1 MQGLIWWCCWFF
13 FFFFC
18 IEVFKFSKS
27 FPHATSGKEPTCQCR
42 RCKRYGFDPWVGKI
56 PGGGNGKL
64 LQYSG
69 LENLRD
75 RVAWWTIVLGVTKSW
90 TQLKR
95 LSTFKILVPLG
106 VLPHVACRTVA
117 PPSGTESTS
126 PVLESGILTTGP
138 PGKSLH
144 VNCKSHLLWRYDYSF
159 ICIFSVCCLSLS
171 DYLCWIST
179 LSSSK
184 TIKKKTPNLHCT
196 KL

>member
-1 MQGLIWWCCWFF
+1 MPLVVKNPPASVGD
-13 FFFFC
+13 
-18 IEVFKFSKS
+18 V
-27 FPHATSGKEPTCQCR
+27 R
-42 RCKRYGFDPWVGKI
+42 DNGFDPWVGKI
-56 PGGGNGKL
+56 PGGGNGNL

-75 RVAWWTIVLGVTKSW
+75 RVAWWTIVHGVTKSW
-90 TQLKR
+90 TQLKQ
-95 LSTFKILVPLG
+95 LSTFKILVPLT

-144 VNCKSHLLWRYDYSF
+144 VNFKSHLLWWCDYSF

-184 TIKKKTPNLHCT
+184 TIKKKTPSLHCT
-196 KL
+196 